1 MAENYLNVELISK
14 SIGDKILFE
23 NISFGINKGQ
33 RIALV
38 ARNGTG
44 KSSLL
49 NCIVGKDQLDSGTI
63 SFRRDLQYAY
73 LEQNPQFSKFSNVLE
88 AVTSN
93 GSDYMLDEDLLQKE
107 LRAKEILSRL
117 NIKDINQSIDTLSGG
132 QRKKVALCR
141 TLLEPSDFLIF
152 DEPTNHL
159 DIAMIE
165 WLEDYLTR
173 GNKTLL
179 IVTHDRYLIN
189 DLCTDVYELEK
200 GALYSYHGNFDN
212 FLRRRSEREEALRA
226 QIDKAKNLYRKE
238 LDWVSRMPQAR
249 GGKSKSRLDA
259 FEKIKQQASV
269 RLDVSEKDLSVKM
282 HRIGGKVL
290 ELQHADFSFGI
301 RKILSDFTYTF
312 KRGEKIGIVG
322 ANGIGKS
329 TFLDIITGAQRLDGG
344 KVIIGD
350 TIKYGYYRQE
360 GLTEKDD
367 RRVIDIIKEGAEE
380 LSLSDG
386 ATLSASSF
394 LTYFGFSTQ
403 TQYNYYGNLSGG
415 ERRKLYL
422 LKTLI
427 KNPNF
432 LILDEPTN
440 DLDIYNL
447 ITLEKFLK
455 QYKGCLLIV
464 SHDRSFLD
472 GVVDHLF
479 IFQDNGQIKD
489 YYGTYQWQDYMKTQ
503 AQDEL
508 SNKKDN
514 VLNKK
519 RLSYNSRED
528 KAKKLSFKE
537 KKELEEINAMLPQLE
552 KEKDLLTQQIS
563 SGALL
568 VEELMQ
574 KSKRIQEVIEEI
586 DQKETRWLELSSKDS
601 D

>member
-1 MAENYLNVELISK
+1 V
-14 SIGDKILFE
+14 
-23 NISFGINKGQ
+23 
-33 RIALV
+33 
-38 ARNGTG
+38 
-44 KSSLL
+44 
-49 NCIVGKDQLDSGTI
+49 
-63 SFRRDLQYAY
+63 
-73 LEQNPQFSKFSNVLE
+73 
-88 AVTSN
+88 
-93 GSDYMLDEDLLQKE
+93 
-107 LRAKEILSRL
+107 
-117 NIKDINQSIDTLSGG
+117 
-132 QRKKVALCR
+132 
-141 TLLEPSDFLIF
+141 
-152 DEPTNHL
+152 
-159 DIAMIE
+159 
-165 WLEDYLTR
+165 
-173 GNKTLL
+173 
-179 IVTHDRYLIN
+179 
-189 DLCTDVYELEK
+189 
-200 GALYSYHGNFDN
+200 
-212 FLRRRSEREEALRA
+212 
-226 QIDKAKNLYRKE
+226 
-238 LDWVSRMPQAR
+238 
-249 GGKSKSRLDA
+249 
-259 FEKIKQQASV
+259 
-269 RLDVSEKDLSVKM
+269 

-528 KAKKLSFKE
+528 KAKKLSFKD